1 VSAGGKD
8 EPGRLPLVAGRLL
21 AEITNRIVALMR
33 EH

>member
-1 VSAGGKD
+1 MHEETQADGILSG
-8 EPGRLPLVAGRLL
+8 GRLL